1 MRQVSGNTL
10 QQVEKFKYL
19 GVVFTSDWRRSE
31 EIDTRIDKSA
41 GVLSLCS
48 HKMRAFKHRKT
59 VSFQSVFV
67 PILTYGRESWV
78 MTERILT
85 QVQAPKMGFLRRVH
99 CVTKGC
105 TEVRLGPGKETSL
118 APPYLNLRS
127 FGSKC
132 TALKKNLRHC
142 WDFLAPL
149 NDSAPGHC
157 APLVT
162 PLVWHYRD
170 NLAALKLAEPW
181 MSNHFSE
188 LREHNYVSSAQG
200 RSQRGAVVPGPPFE
214 IGSPHFSFGPPLTA
228 YIQYYIL
235 KIWPPLLAFGP
246 SFCYLAPLLLNPGD
260 GPGSAM
266 CPECPTKDWWRKSCC
281 LNPRESDPDVV
292 QGPVGLTTSPTLLGP
307 ILMWSQQNYLK
318 LLLIARYS
326 KSYGCCPTTLPMR
339 KSRHENKWNEWH
351 LRLFIHR
358 CLKVL
363 S

>member
-99 CVTKGC
+99 CVTKGR

-200 RSQRGAVVPGPPFE
+200 RSQQGGSGARSPIWNRFPPFLVWPTAYC
-214 IGSPHFSFGPPLTA
+214 IHPILHFKNMASPFGFWPLLLLFGPPAAKPWRRAWFGHVSRMPHERLVRKVLLSKPTRKRPRCRPRTSWID
-228 YIQYYIL
+228 YI
-235 KIWPPLLAFGP
+235 
-246 SFCYLAPLLLNPGD
+246 
-260 GPGSAM
+260 
-266 CPECPTKDWWRKSCC
+266 
-281 LNPRESDPDVV
+281 SDPPWSHLDVE
-292 QGPVGLTTSPTLLGP
+292 PAELSE
-307 ILMWSQQNYLK
+307 
-318 LLLIARYS
+318 IAVDR
-326 KSYGCCPTTLPMR
+326 
-339 KSRHENKWNEWH
+339 EVFQV
-351 LRLFIHR
+351 LRLLPHDPPNEE
-358 CLKVL
+358 KQAWK
-363 S
+363 